1 MRGSCQIAPYMGL
14 SVNGAIG
21 YPEVAALFHGFIFL
35 KKWVSINGGTPNSW
49 MA

>member
-1 MRGSCQIAPYMGL
+1 MGL

-35 KKWVSINGGTPNSW
+35 KKMGFHKWGYPQ
-49 MA
+49 